1 MERLW
6 DFSSWDLGKV
16 AITATAV
23 DFCGSEKR
31 ASGEVAVSGDPS
43 CSWCAFW
50 LGESCK
56 HQQFFALFGVLI
68 DWDSDHRTCLL
79 TLKKKE
85 VMCSIM
91 RKEFEKVLLAYW
103 FFPVFISP
111 ISPVFL
117 WMNLI
122 QSSYKITRWHRPKAF
137 SNNCPGCR
145 SWFTAWPEN
154 NWTRWERTWHV
165 REIIRSI
172 CSIVACMG
180 NYKQHM

>member
-68 DWDSDHRTCLL
+68 DWDSDHGTCLL
-79 TLKKKE
+79 TLGSKKKRQ
-85 VMCSIM
+85 CSI
-91 RKEFEKVLLAYW
+91 KGNLAYL
-103 FFPVFISP
+103 FISP
-111 ISPVFL
+111 FPHCSFEFDPEFL
-117 WMNLI
+117 QDNSMTQTKSLFQQLSRLPRIIEPNG
-122 QSSYKITRWHRPKAF
+122 SVRGMYEKSYIAY
-137 SNNCPGCR
+137 
-145 SWFTAWPEN
+145 
-154 NWTRWERTWHV
+154 
-165 REIIRSI
+165 
-172 CSIVACMG
+172 VA
-180 NYKQHM
+180 YVAL